1 MSLEQVLIE
10 ATAAI
15 TRLTTV
21 LVSATE
27 AGVVTAPAAEK
38 SSRKSKSDTQVV
50 AATATPTAA
59 QPEAAVTT
67 GGYPANEGDPA
78 GTRYFHIP
86 AHNTVYKQLP
96 GMPDCTIAGALIV
109 SGAEFLNQ
117 QAELAKKFPTAS
129 AAVTPTP
136 ATSAPTATAQPVTAS
151 VSYTFEQVVEK
162 LRAMHK
168 TQGDTGVAKVLAKFG
183 VNRVPEL
190 NGKVDNA
197 AVVEFIAT
205 LGA

>member
-21 LVSATE
+21 LISATE

-38 SSRKSKSDTQVV
+38 ATRTKKAAEPVAAPVVTTAQVV
-50 AATATPTAA
+50 TTQDAAS
-59 QPEAAVTT
+59 
-67 GGYPANEGDPA
+67 GYLIPGDPV

-86 AHNTVYKQLP
+86 AHNTVYKQVP
-96 GMPDCTIAGALIV
+96 GAADCTVTGALIV
-109 SGAEFLNQ
+109 SGEQFLIE
-117 QAELAKKFPTAS
+117 QAEIAKKFPTAS
-129 AAVTPTP
+129 AVVTPAP
-136 ATSAPTATAQPVTAS
+136 VTSEPIATAQPVLA
-151 VSYTFEQVVEK
+151 YTFEQVVEK

-183 VNRVPEL
+183 VSRVPEL
-190 NGKVDNA
+190 NGKAANSDVVD
-197 AVVEFIAT
+197 FIAT